1 MMNENVIQ
9 KHFNKR
15 AFISTALFTSGLFL
29 PISGLMN
36 HLLQFEGLTFA
47 RHFWMSVH
55 DISGILFIIFS
66 ILHISYNWRAL
77 INYIK
82 KVKDIFISKEAL
94 IAVILVIIIV
104 GLISSH
110 AFHINK

>member
-1 MMNENVIQ
+1 MSENVIR
-9 KHFNKR
+9 KPFNKR
-15 AFISTALFTSGLFL
+15 AFISTALVVSGLLL

-55 DISGILFIIFS
+55 DISGILFVLFS

-77 INYIK
+77 INYVK

-94 IAVILVIIIV
+94 IAIILVVSIV
-104 GLISSH
+104 GLVSSH
-110 AFHINK
+110 VFHSNK

>member
-1 MMNENVIQ
+1 MNQSIVQ
-9 KHFNKR
+9 KTFNKR

-36 HLLQFEGLTFA
+36 HILQLEGITNA

-55 DISGILFIIFS
+55 DISGILFVIFS
-66 ILHISYNWRAL
+66 ILHISFNWRAL

-82 KVKDIFISKEAL
+82 KVKDIIISKEAL
-94 IAVILVIIIV
+94 IAIILVIFLV

-110 AFHINK
+110 VFHIKN

>member
-1 MMNENVIQ
+1 MEQVV
-9 KHFNKR
+9 KKRPFNKR

-36 HLLQFEGLTFA
+36 HVLQIEGLTIV

-55 DISGILFIIFS
+55 DIAGILFVIFS
-66 ILHISYNWRAL
+66 ILHISYNWKAL
-77 INYIK
+77 INYVK
-82 KVKDIFISKEAL
+82 KVKDIFISKEAF
-94 IAVILVIIIV
+94 IAIILVILIV

-110 AFHINK
+110 TFHIVK